1 MFPRAKPARLAS
13 LQPSRRGAAG
23 LGILLI
29 ALLTLTLA
37 RAWDATQTPITTDP
51 ATARQTIDLNHA
63 DSDLLQL
70 LPGIGPRRAEAI
82 VEERRARGVFVSLE
96 DLQRVSGIG
105 PRTIDRIAPFVRVGP
120 PPEIAASPSPQD

>member
-1 MFPRAKPARLAS
+1 M
-13 LQPSRRGAAG
+13 
-23 LGILLI
+23 
-29 ALLTLTLA
+29 
-37 RAWDATQTPITTDP
+37 QTPIGADP
-51 ATARQTIDLNHA
+51 AIARRTIDLNHA

-82 VEERRARGVFVSLE
+82 VEERRTRGAFVSLE

-120 PPEIAASPSPQD
+120 PPEIAASPSLQD

>member
-1 MFPRAKPARLAS
+1 M

-29 ALLTLTLA
+29 VLLTATLI
-37 RAWDATQTPITTDP
+37 RAWDAPNTPTIADP
-51 ATARQTIDLNHA
+51 ATAQRVIDLNHA
-63 DSDLLQL
+63 DIHLLQL

-82 VEERRARGVFVSLE
+82 VTDRRIRGPFETLE

-105 PRTIDRIAPFVRVGP
+105 PRTTDRIAPFVRVVP
-120 PPEIAASPSPQD
+120 HAAPQD